1 MEKEYVDEKE
11 ELQKKLDVL
20 KKNRESISKEDL
32 ETKYAKAYQKLLSEI
47 NALMNEIMFT
57 ELFFFLYTVDF
68 LEKGRDLV
76 AEEMKKKSK
85 MLSKALYTDYSAQ
98 EFVNLLREIHH
109 EIISQY
115 MTEEHDFSTQSRC
128 RINPFI
134 DKGKCLVSLAA

>member
-1 MEKEYVDEKE
+1 MVYIDEKE

-20 KKNRESISKEDL
+20 KKNRESIPKTEL

-47 NALMNEIMFT
+47 NMLMNEILYH

-76 AEEMKKKSK
+76 TVEMKKRSR
-85 MLSKALYTDYSAQ
+85 MLSKALYADYSAQ
-98 EFVNLLREIHH
+98 EYIDLLREIHH
-109 EIISQY
+109 LIFSQY
-115 MTEEHDFSTQSRC
+115 ISEEHDYKAKTRC

-134 DKGKCLVSLAA
+134 EKGKCMVTLAA